1 MRGKSIHVFTFISFQ
16 EPARFLFSKIDFRNK
31 IPNQNILINYNA
43 IYISYTTLS
52 FIKLEIVLNRVL
64 EIENKVEAVVSI
76 FFTRGVNLKCFEM
89 CMIVISISTNL

>member
-16 EPARFLFSKIDFRNK
+16 EPVRFLFFKNRLKKK

-64 EIENKVEAVVSI
+64 EIENKVEAVVST
-76 FFTRGVNLKCFEM
+76 FYARC
-89 CMIVISISTNL
+89 